1 MTGVH
6 DGRIGCERG
15 AWAGRAPITDLV
27 QLWKAQLDGVDQG
40 WHKPAGWHLGKRL
53 QNNKSSDW
61 HGFVPAIP
69 TVTLQH
75 RIETQQSSL
84 DPRKNEGSLE
94 LVRVTC
100 SLMKTLTNVEVQI
113 SRFNKAQ
120 QVVGALA
127 S

>member
-1 MTGVH
+1 
-6 DGRIGCERG
+6 
-15 AWAGRAPITDLV
+15 
-27 QLWKAQLDGVDQG
+27 
-40 WHKPAGWHLGKRL
+40 
-53 QNNKSSDW
+53 
-61 HGFVPAIP
+61 VPAIP
-69 TVTLQH
+69 TAILQH

-94 LVRVTC
+94 LLRVTS